1 MLILLSESFFIG
13 FICFVIGTII
23 FNFTIDKTK
32 ENNEQKTQKS
42 RMVGIIFFAT
52 GVILHIILDLG
63 GFNKWYCD
71 KKTICGYNNLALI
84 K

>member
-42 RMVGIIFFAT
+42 RMIGIIFFIT

-63 GFNKWYCD
+63 GFNKWYCN

>member
-13 FICFVIGTII
+13 FICFIIGTVI

-32 ENNEQKTQKS
+32 EHKTQKS
-42 RMVGIIFFAT
+42 QTIGIIFFIT
-52 GVILHIILDLG
+52 GIMLHILLELG
-63 GFNKWYCD
+63 GFTKWYCE
-71 KKTICGYNNLALI
+71 KKMICGYNNLALI